1 MKAFDIIIIIF
12 CVIEAVILA
21 GCIGD
26 IAKALRNGIKLTAH
40 GKGAGYVI
48 ICSVLTVVAAFNAHL
63 SFSLA
68 SQYKSEIADLR
79 EQDQSVLTEE
89 YDEGSVDGEEKLLRI
104 EKSRQSD
111 NLENNVSRLSSQ
123 GLFMILCCEAFLNF
137 ILCGLI
143 FVTDKGIVYI
153 GGRKKA
159 NLSADIK
166 DGVLRINLDSPKGS
180 STVCKVKD
188 TPKNREIL
196 NPYIR

>member
-26 IAKALRNGIKLTAH
+26 IAKALGNGIKLTAH

-48 ICSVLTVVAAFNAHL
+48 ICAVLAAGAAFNTYL

-68 SQYKSEIADLR
+68 SQYKSDIAGLR
-79 EQDQSVLTEE
+79 EQNQSVLIEE

-104 EKSRQSD
+104 EKSRQLD
-111 NLENNVSRLSSQ
+111 DLENTVSRFSSQ
-123 GLFMILCCEAFLNF
+123 GLFMILCCEGFLNY

-143 FVTDKGIVYI
+143 FVTDKGIVHI
-153 GGRKKA
+153 GGRKKE
-159 NLSADIK
+159 NLSAEIK